1 MGDNPHQVLVKGSA
15 FDVREAEDA
24 AGTGAGLGGS
34 RVLQPILCM
43 LLVRCVSSAWSA
55 DVGHS
60 SGGPFLSTKAISL
73 PKNGVM
79 LSSPQQK
86 LCSPES

>member
-34 RVLQPILCM
+34 RVLQLILCM
-43 LLVRCVSSAWSA
+43 LSCPMCELGVECRCR
-55 DVGHS
+55 
-60 SGGPFLSTKAISL
+60 T
-73 PKNGVM
+73 
-79 LSSPQQK
+79 Q
-86 LCSPES
+86 